1 MTNILCAAYPDLW
14 NAATVYSGAAAGCFV
29 NTSTAFGSYCTVD
42 DLIMDGDYWSGIV
55 HAMNP
60 GTSTFFPHFFL
71 LFKKDQVIPAPTH
84 RFRYGTAKPTSSTS
98 SG

>member
-42 DLIMDGDYWSGIV
+42 DVLMDGDYWGGIV
-55 HAMNP
+55 RAMNP
-60 GTSTFFPHFFL
+60 GTTPFFCL
-71 LFKKDQVIPAPTH
+71 SLSFKKD
-84 RFRYGTAKPTSSTS
+84 
-98 SG
+98 